1 MPNGY
6 PHLARAPIV
15 EAVLDV
21 RTVLPPDTRVERLR
35 ELSPR
40 LRDAYPGETTQHGV
54 AARFS
59 ISGAEARVDQ
69 APEWLRGYTFHS
81 NDDLS
86 RIQFRQDGF
95 TFNRLSPYTDWD
107 DVAGRAR
114 AAWADF
120 VRLAN
125 PRAVTRV
132 AVRYINRFEL
142 RPPVDLS
149 EYLMSAPELP
159 PQVPQHLSAFLW
171 RWVVGDE
178 ETGAMCN
185 LVQASEPVAEA
196 QTIGILLDID
206 CFMAESIE
214 PDEELVFARLAQLRG
229 VKNRIFFGSL
239 TSKALEMF
247 K

>member
-1 MPNGY
+1 MPTDY

-21 RTVLPPDTRVERLR
+21 RTVLAPDVRVESFR
-35 ELSPR
+35 ELSPE
-40 LRDAYPGETTQHGV
+40 LRAEYPGETTQHGV

-69 APEWLRGYTFHS
+69 APEWLRGYTFRS
-81 NDDLS
+81 ADDLY

-95 TFNRLSPYTDWD
+95 TMNRLNPYTDWD
-107 DVAGRAR
+107 DVARRAR
-114 AAWADF
+114 TAWAEF
-120 VRLAN
+120 ARLAA

-132 AVRYINRFEL
+132 ALRYVNRFEL
-142 RPPVDLS
+142 SLPVEISD
-149 EYLMSAPELP
+149 YLVSAPELP
-159 PQVPQHLSAFLW
+159 PKVPQDLSAFLW

-178 ETGAMCN
+178 ATGAMCN
-185 LVQASEPVAEA
+185 LIQASEPVAEA
-196 QTIGILLDID
+196 RSIGILLDID

-214 PDEELVFARLAQLRG
+214 PDEDLVFGRLAQLRRL
-229 VKNRIFFGSL
+229 KNRIFFGSL
-239 TSKALEMF
+239 TPKALEMF